1 MSVEFYN
8 QNAQQFFS
16 STVEVDSTSLLDQFV
31 PYLPQGGLVLDAGCG
46 SGRDSKR
53 FLDMGYQID
62 AFDASAPL
70 AALAEELLNQSVTVT
85 TFENFTSSKRYDGI
99 WACAS
104 LLHVTRESLPETLAH
119 LAKMLKCG
127 GAFYCSFKY
136 GQDEVERDGRRFTNC
151 NEALLNQLL
160 TSSPLAI
167 DKLWVTQDLRAGREH
182 EQWLNA
188 ILIKR

>member
-104 LLHVTRESLPETLAH
+104 LLHVTRESLPETFAH

-136 GQDEVERDGRRFTNC
+136 GQDEVERD
-151 NEALLNQLL
+151 
-160 TSSPLAI
+160 
-167 DKLWVTQDLRAGREH
+167 QDLSKPLITRLKLKFQSH
-182 EQWLNA
+182 SFSHPVWIYCL
-188 ILIKR
+188 ILCLMLCKVVLR